1 MNPVTLRLMT
11 PDDVPVVLP
20 WRNHPDVRRFML
32 TRHVISPEEHAAYFQ
47 RARDDAT
54 KAFYVGVDAAGERLG
69 VISFGEID
77 RTHGTATWGAYV
89 RPGAPRGTGSWLMY
103 HAVDEAVERLRL
115 AKLWGDALAFNT
127 VSIHVQQKLGFRI
140 EGVHRKQHVYDGE
153 RIDVVRIVMFAEDW
167 TQTHKARVRE
177 RLAGS
182 APRVPEGHDARQVI
196 ALEPGEGVLMAL
208 TRLLRD
214 RTERAG
220 GTILAVHLDL
230 APGELPPGE
239 LDVATRVVRRAD
251 RDATLALEVR
261 TPAGALMAGGTAEIL
276 LPEERS

>member
-32 TRHVISPEEHAAYFQ
+32 TRHVISPEEHAAYFE
-47 RARDDAT
+47 RALDDPT
-54 KAFYVGVDAAGERLG
+54 KAFYVGVDPGGERCG
-69 VISFGEID
+69 VVSFAEID
-77 RTHGTATWGAYV
+77 RTHRTATWGAYV

-103 HAVDEAVERLRL
+103 HAVDAAVERLHL
-115 AKLWGDALAFNT
+115 DKLWGDALAFNT

-167 TQTHKARVRE
+167 TETHKARVRE
-177 RLAGS
+177 RLAGG
-182 APRVPEGHDARQVI
+182 AGRLPEGYDVRDVLVPEPD
-196 ALEPGEGVLMAL
+196 EGVLTAL
-208 TRLLRD
+208 TRLLRA
-214 RTERAG
+214 RSASVG
-220 GTILAVHLDL
+220 GTIAAVHLDL
-230 APGELPPGE
+230 RLSEPSPGD
-239 LDVATRVVRRAD
+239 LDAAVRVVRRAD

-261 TPAGALMAGGTAEIL
+261 TPAGALVAGGTVEIL
-276 LPEERS
+276 LPEERP